1 MICLVIRV
9 RLRPPHF
16 QIIWRPRHIMMAQ
29 LIDRKHLKQEMKELL
44 RSAQV
49 SPRGMTCLYLA
60 LVLVLNLADSFMGL
74 MNPGLLGTFISI
86 LTGLMSMVLASGF
99 VMYCMAIRRGERAEY
114 LTLFDG
120 FSFVGK
126 VILLNIVIYLFT
138 FFWSLLFVIPGII
151 AAYRYRFALYNLYE
165 NPGIGVMEALNMSK
179 QQTLGYK
186 GQLFMLDLS
195 YIGWL
200 LLASLT
206 SVVQTGY
213 IYACI
218 FQDPGYY
225 LANPAQ
231 VYAITLPMP
240 VGLQVVL
247 GCVWPLLVAL
257 FYLPVYQCTELGYF
271 DTAKHTS
278 GVGEGAAPKDPGSF
292 DSGWGGF

>member
-1 MICLVIRV
+1 M
-9 RLRPPHF
+9 
-16 QIIWRPRHIMMAQ
+16 
-29 LIDRKHLKQEMKELL
+29 
-44 RSAQV
+44 
-49 SPRGMTCLYLA
+49 
-60 LVLVLNLADSFMGL
+60 
-74 MNPGLLGTFISI
+74 
-86 LTGLMSMVLASGF
+86 
-99 VMYCMAIRRGERAEY
+99 
-114 LTLFDG
+114 
-120 FSFVGK
+120 GK

-231 VYAITLPMP
+231 VYAITPAHARRIAGGAGLCLAAAGGAVLPT
-240 VGLQVVL
+240 G
-247 GCVWPLLVAL
+247 
-257 FYLPVYQCTELGYF
+257 LPV
-271 DTAKHTS
+271 H
-278 GVGEGAAPKDPGSF
+278 GAWLF
-292 DSGWGGF
+292 

>member
-1 MICLVIRV
+1 MMAYIRLVIN
-9 RLRPPHF
+9 
-16 QIIWRPRHIMMAQ
+16 PRDDEAFKRIVNYPARGIGDTTVQRIAELAAGRGVSMWEAVDTLVAEPAADPVQ
-29 LIDRKHLKQEMKELL
+29 KTIARKVSDFVAMIRGLSLARNEKSLYDFGLEIAT
-44 RSAQV
+44 RS
-49 SPRGMTCLYLA
+49 
-60 LVLVLNLADSFMGL
+60 
-74 MNPGLLGTFISI
+74 
-86 LTGLMSMVLASGF
+86 
-99 VMYCMAIRRGERAEY
+99 
-114 LTLFDG
+114 
-120 FSFVGK
+120 
-126 VILLNIVIYLFT
+126 
-138 FFWSLLFVIPGII
+138 GII

-292 DSGWGGF
+292 ASGWGGF

>member
-1 MICLVIRV
+1 
-9 RLRPPHF
+9 
-16 QIIWRPRHIMMAQ
+16 MMAQ

-206 SVVQTGY
+206 SVVQT
-213 IYACI
+213 
-218 FQDPGYY
+218 
-225 LANPAQ
+225 
-231 VYAITLPMP
+231 
-240 VGLQVVL
+240 L

>member
-1 MICLVIRV
+1 MNLPVYFFLTLLVSLYATVV
-9 RLRPPHF
+9 RYGYAF
-16 QIIWRPRHIMMAQ
+16 CMMRAARGQ
-29 LIDRKHLKQEMKELL
+29 EYTYGGLISQF
-44 RSAQV
+44 
-49 SPRGMTCLYLA
+49 YLA
-60 LVLVLNLADSFMGL
+60 WK
-74 MNPGLLGTFISI
+74 I
-86 LTGLMSMVLASGF
+86 
-99 VMYCMAIRRGERAEY
+99 
-114 LTLFDG
+114 
-120 FSFVGK
+120 
-126 VILLNIVIYLFT
+126 ILLTVLEFIFVYL
-138 FFWSLLFVIPGII
+138 WALLFFIPGII

>member
-1 MICLVIRV
+1 
-9 RLRPPHF
+9 
-16 QIIWRPRHIMMAQ
+16 MMAQ
-29 LIDRKHLKQEMKELL
+29 LIDRKQLKQEMKELL

-151 AAYRYRFALYNLYE
+151 AAYRYRFAMYNLCE
-165 NPGIGVMEALNMSK
+165 NPDLSIVEALDMSK
-179 QQTLGYK
+179 RQTEGYK
-186 GQLFMLDLS
+186 GQLFVLDLS
-195 YIGWL
+195 YLGWGI
-200 LLASLT
+200 LASLPST
-206 SVVQTGY
+206 VEFFYLYLQILEDPAVFMADPTRLVPLIGSGLLMSLIIWLWSLAVQ
-213 IYACI
+213 
-218 FQDPGYY
+218 
-225 LANPAQ
+225 
-231 VYAITLPMP
+231 
-240 VGLQVVL
+240 
-247 GCVWPLLVAL
+247 L
-257 FYLPVYQCTELGYF
+257 FYLPNYQCVELGYF
-271 DTAKHTS
+271 DIAKETS
-278 GVGEGAAPKDPGSF
+278 GVGAGARPQEGGWSGWNGGQD
-292 DSGWGGF
+292 GWGGGPDDLGGY